1 MWIYHKEAEH
11 IEVIT
16 NIETGAQV
24 TRQDM
29 IDFARRCQDEISQ
42 AQDDI
47 ETANANVNAEI
58 HIAA

>member
-42 AQDDI
+42 RQTILLPA
-47 ETANANVNAEI
+47 
-58 HIAA
+58 HCL

>member
-24 TRQDM
+24 TRSSN
-29 IDFARRCQDEISQ
+29 EIWWVHS
-42 AQDDI
+42 
-47 ETANANVNAEI
+47 V
-58 HIAA
+58 IAKGRGSRYGNTNH